1 MKGNNVARMYHS
13 KIVQNAAGTISRR
26 SIIGAAVAFSSV
38 ATLGLVCRGNF
49 DAFADDGS
57 YRLSQLLSSDNKPT
71 GLVGEF
77 LGQLVRVRGV
87 PSPSGQKGVLFS
99 LTDFSAGLCA
109 SCGFLHD
116 SGRSL
121 PIIGALGTSKPS
133 YFQSYVVEGVL
144 EFGENKQLQI
154 NVS

>member
-1 MKGNNVARMYHS
+1 MVDDDFTDKE
-13 KIVQNAAGTISRR
+13 
-26 SIIGAAVAFSSV
+26 IIDGDEDVDF
-38 ATLGLVCRGNF
+38 F
-49 DAFADDGS
+49 DSCDDADNDANDADDGS

-109 SCGFLHD
+109 SCGFLHG

-121 PIIGALGTSKPS
+121 PIIGAHGTSKPS

>member
-1 MKGNNVARMYHS
+1 MARMYHS

-26 SIIGAAVAFSSV
+26 SIIGATVAFSSV

-49 DAFADDGS
+49 DGFADDGS

-109 SCGFLHD
+109 SCGFLHG

-121 PIIGALGTSKPS
+121 PIVGAHGTSKPI
-133 YFQSYVVEGVL
+133 YFKSYVVEGVL

>member
-1 MKGNNVARMYHS
+1 MYHS
-13 KIVQNAAGTISRR
+13 KIVQNSTGAISRR

-49 DAFADDGS
+49 DGFADDGS

-71 GLVGEF
+71 GLIGEF

-109 SCGFLHD
+109 SCGFLHG

-121 PIIGALGTSKPS
+121 PIVGAHGTSKPIYFKS
-133 YFQSYVVEGVL
+133 YDVEGVL